1 MFYFEDVFFVIED
14 ALSIDA
20 KFIPLILSTL
30 FAKILIFPGPES
42 FYLFDMVE
50 YIFDVDVQQR
60 FLFFLFL
67 LSVFG
72 LGDETLAFI

>member
-30 FAKILIFPGPES
+30 FAKVLIFPGPEY

-50 YIFDVDVQQR
+50 NIFDVDV
-60 FLFFLFL
+60 
-67 LSVFG
+67 
-72 LGDETLAFI
+72 